1 MPIRPLFVAALTLI
15 SAGAW
20 AWWLWT
26 WDGAASGA
34 GPGGAEASRAVAV
47 EAAAI
52 EQGPIALRRTFT
64 GTLEPL
70 AEQVIAPKIAGRI
83 ESLDVDLADPVRRG
97 QVIARLDDHERVQGV
112 AQAEADLAVA
122 EANLREAES
131 LLGIAERELERVEA
145 LSDRGLGSES
155 QRDLAKAEQLAKAA
169 HVAVTRAQAR
179 SARAAL
185 AAARIRLGYT
195 EVAAD
200 WRGGGDE
207 RVVAERHVDEGETV
221 AANEPLFRVVALDPL
236 KAVCSVSERDYARL
250 AVGQEAALRTD
261 AFPGETFTGEITRI
275 APVFRET
282 TRQARVELTVPNPD
296 QRLKPGMFVRA
307 TVVLERVAE
316 ASIVPQPA
324 LTTRD
329 GQTGLFVLDADGG
342 SVRWQPVRV
351 GLRDQQRVQVSG
363 ADLRGARIVTLGQQL
378 LEDGSPI
385 RLPQADRGG
394 SDPLAARGEGTR

>member
-1 MPIRPLFVAALTLI
+1 MPAKPLFVVALALI
-15 SAGAW
+15 TAGAW
-20 AWWLWT
+20 AWWLWAR
-26 WDGAASGA
+26 DGAGSGA
-34 GPGGAEASRAVAV
+34 GPDSAEASRAVAV
-47 EAAAI
+47 EVAAV
-52 EQGPIALRRTFT
+52 EQGPIAQRRVFT
-64 GTLEPL
+64 GTLAPL

-83 ESLDVDLADPVRRG
+83 AALAVDLADPVRRG
-97 QVIARLDDHERVQGV
+97 QVVARLDNHERVQAV

-131 LLGIAERELERVEA
+131 LLGIAERELERIEQ
-145 LSDRGLGSES
+145 LSDRGLGSEA
-155 QRDLAKAEQLAKAA
+155 QRDQAKAEQLAKAA
-169 HVAVTRAQAR
+169 HVAVTRAQTER
-179 SARAAL
+179 ARAAL

-195 EVAAD
+195 EVAAS
-200 WRGGGDE
+200 WHAGDDQ
-207 RVVAERHVDEGETV
+207 RVVAERYVDEGETV
-221 AANEPLFRVVALDPL
+221 AANEPLLRVVALDPL

-261 AFPGETFTGEITRI
+261 AFPGEVFAGRIARI

-282 TRQARVELTVPNPD
+282 TRQARVELRVPNPD

-307 TVVLERVAE
+307 TVVLARVAD

-378 LEDGSPI
+378 LEDGSPV
-385 RLPQADRGG
+385 RLPQAEHAG
-394 SDPLAARGEGTR
+394 SDPLAARGGGAP